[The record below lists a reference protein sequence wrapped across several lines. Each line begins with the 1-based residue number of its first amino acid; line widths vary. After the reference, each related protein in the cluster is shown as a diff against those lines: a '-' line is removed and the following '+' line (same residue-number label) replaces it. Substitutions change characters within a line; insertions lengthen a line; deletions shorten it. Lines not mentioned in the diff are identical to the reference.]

1 MRVLIVEDE
10 TAAVRNLKSIL
21 RNVEPNA
28 EIAGVTDSV
37 AGTVKWLGNNAVPDL
52 ILMDIHLA
60 DGDAFEI
67 FDRIRVNA
75 PVVFTTAYDKYAL
88 EAFRVYSID
97 YLLKPIQPDD
107 LKRSLEK
114 FKKISRIELESYLV
128 QTGNG
133 VSSAGTFKNFLIPFK
148 DKIMPLSVN
157 EIAFCYTAGEKV
169 SAHTHDGRRFPL
181 DRSLDMIGDLLP
193 ADEFFRANRQFIISR
208 NAINDMSV
216 WYGNRLTVNLKTETP
231 EKIIVSKTRVPL
243 LKKWLSG
250 TS

>member
-10 TAAVRNLKSIL
+10 TAAVRNLKSML
-21 RNVEPNA
+21 RTVEPLS

-37 AGTVKWLGNNAVPDL
+37 VGTVKWLNSNATPDL
-52 ILMDIHLA
+52 ILLDIHLA

-67 FDRIRVNA
+67 FDRVKVNA

-97 YLLKPIQPDD
+97 YLLKPIQSAD
-107 LKRSLEK
+107 LKRSLDK
-114 FKKISRIELESYLV
+114 FKRISRIELESYLSR
-128 QTGNG
+128 TGKS
-133 VSSAGTFKNFLIPFK
+133 VSGSGTFRNFLIPFK
-148 DKIMPLSVN
+148 DKILPLSVN
-157 EIAFCYTAGEKV
+157 EIAYCHTAEEKV
-169 SAHTHDGRRFPL
+169 TAYTYDGRRFPL
-181 DRSLDMIGDLLP
+181 DRSLDIIGDLLP
-193 ADEFFRANRQFIISR
+193 GEEFFRANRQFIISR
-208 NAINDMSV
+208 NAIADMSV
-216 WYGNRLTVNLKTETP
+216 WYGNRLTVNLKVETP

>member
-10 TAAVRNLKSIL
+10 TAAVRNLKSMF
-21 RNVEPNA
+21 RTVEPLS

-37 AGTVKWLGNNAVPDL
+37 VGTVKWLNSNATPDL
-52 ILMDIHLA
+52 ILLDIHLA

-67 FDRIRVNA
+67 FDRVKVNA

-97 YLLKPIQPDD
+97 YLLKPIQSAD
-107 LKRSLEK
+107 LKRSLDK
-114 FKKISRIELESYLV
+114 FKRISRIELESYLSR
-128 QTGNG
+128 TGKS
-133 VSSAGTFKNFLIPFK
+133 VSGSGTFRNFLIPFK
-148 DKIMPLSVN
+148 DKILPLSVN
-157 EIAFCYTAGEKV
+157 EIAYCHTAEEKV
-169 SAHTHDGRRFPL
+169 TAYTYDGRRFPL
-181 DRSLDMIGDLLP
+181 DRSLDIIGDLLP
-193 ADEFFRANRQFIISR
+193 GEEFFRANRQFIISR
-208 NAINDMSV
+208 NAIADMSV
-216 WYGNRLTVNLKTETP
+216 WYGNRLTVNLKVETP